1 MKTARILI
9 LSLVCTAAAYA
20 DFSYT
25 QTRKSTGGMMGGMA
39 NAMGNPVTKQYIKGG
54 KMKMDQGSRAT
65 IIDVDA
71 QTITAI
77 DNDQKTYTVT
87 KFSDLTQTMKDAGA
101 EVQVDVKETGQHKQI
116 NGYNASQAIMTM
128 TLEGMQQ
135 APGMK
140 MQMEL
145 ELWLSPDVPGAHELR
160 SFFQKNGDKFPWASL
175 GAGAGNAQMQK
186 QMAAVQRKL
195 ATMGGVPVMQVIR
208 MKAAGAGAPSDA
220 QMAQA
225 DAARQQAMAQME
237 AMRKQGGAQ
246 AQAVEQAM
254 ARMGAMR
261 GMGGSGGSLIE
272 MTMESSEFSTA
283 SIPDAV
289 FAIPAGYTKK

>member
-1 MKTARILI
+1 
-9 LSLVCTAAAYA
+9 
-20 DFSYT
+20 
-25 QTRKSTGGMMGGMA
+25 
-39 NAMGNPVTKQYIKGG
+39 
-54 KMKMDQGSRAT
+54 
-65 IIDVDA
+65 
-71 QTITAI
+71 
-77 DNDQKTYTVT
+77 
-87 KFSDLTQTMKDAGA
+87 
-101 EVQVDVKETGQHKQI
+101 
-116 NGYNASQAIMTM
+116 
-128 TLEGMQQ
+128 MQQ

-160 SFFQKNGDKFPWASL
+160 SFYQKNGDKFPWATL

-195 ATMGGVPVMQVIR
+195 AMMGGVPVMQVIR

-225 DAARQQAMAQME
+225 QAGMQQAMAQME
-237 AMRKQGGAQ
+237 AMRKQGGQQ
-246 AQAVEQAM
+246 AQAAEQAM

-261 GMGGSGGSLIE
+261 GMTGAGGGSLIE
-272 MTMESSEFSTA
+272 MTMESTEFSTA